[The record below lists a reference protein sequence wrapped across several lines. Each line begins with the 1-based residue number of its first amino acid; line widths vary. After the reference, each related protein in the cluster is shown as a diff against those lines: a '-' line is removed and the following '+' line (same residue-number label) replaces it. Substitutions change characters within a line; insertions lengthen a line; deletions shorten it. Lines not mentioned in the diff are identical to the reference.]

1 MNAVKRKRNVLN
13 VNQKLEILQKIN
25 NGESA
30 KKLAN
35 DYKIGVQTV
44 RDIKK
49 NEEKIIT
56 FTRDCDDE
64 SALSKRKSMK
74 SSTYKDLDSALL
86 KWFTQKRA
94 EGIPISGVMC
104 SEKAK
109 FFHESLGIEG
119 DFNASSGWLTR
130 FKRRHGIRQLNV
142 VGERLSADMTAAESF
157 SVNFQKYID
166 EENFTGDQIYNA
178 DETGL
183 YWKCLPTKTL
193 ASQKEMS
200 APGHKS
206 SKERITIMCCGNASG
221 DHKMKLVMIGKAKKP
236 RSFKG
241 TERKNLPVVYF
252 NQKGAWMTRDIFLQW
267 FHEHFV
273 PEVRK
278 HLEGKALPQKAVLIL
293 DNAPSHPNESLLTSD
308 DGLITCK
315 FLPPNVTAAIQ
326 PMDQGVIS
334 AMKRIY
340 RSELLKNLIHEAVT
354 LQNFWKQYSLLDAV
368 YGISAAWSKVK
379 SSTLSRSWG
388 KIMPLDEQC
397 SSDNQKSSSEEYCD
411 TLYQAKKIEGFE
423 NIDAENLEEWF
434 ESDAC
439 EPGFQYLTDE
449 GILSSCVKSDS
460 DDNIDDEEELNEE
473 NKISHSDALQ
483 SVENLLDYMGQ
494 TGFDYGAITAVR
506 KVRVD
511 IQQAMMQQKQTQITN
526 FFKP

>member
-183 YWKCLPTKTL
+183 YWNPNKDTCFAKRNVSSRPQIVEGTHYHNVLWKCF
-193 ASQKEMS
+193 
-200 APGHKS
+200 
-206 SKERITIMCCGNASG
+206 R
-221 DHKMKLVMIGKAKKP
+221 
-236 RSFKG
+236 
-241 TERKNLPVVYF
+241 
-252 NQKGAWMTRDIFLQW
+252 
-267 FHEHFV
+267 
-273 PEVRK
+273 
-278 HLEGKALPQKAVLIL
+278 
-293 DNAPSHPNESLLTSD
+293 
-308 DGLITCK
+308 
-315 FLPPNVTAAIQ
+315 
-326 PMDQGVIS
+326 
-334 AMKRIY
+334 
-340 RSELLKNLIHEAVT
+340 
-354 LQNFWKQYSLLDAV
+354 
-368 YGISAAWSKVK
+368 
-379 SSTLSRSWG
+379 
-388 KIMPLDEQC
+388 
-397 SSDNQKSSSEEYCD
+397 
-411 TLYQAKKIEGFE
+411 
-423 NIDAENLEEWF
+423 
-434 ESDAC
+434 
-439 EPGFQYLTDE
+439 
-449 GILSSCVKSDS
+449 
-460 DDNIDDEEELNEE
+460 
-473 NKISHSDALQ
+473 
-483 SVENLLDYMGQ
+483 
-494 TGFDYGAITAVR
+494 
-506 KVRVD
+506 
-511 IQQAMMQQKQTQITN
+511 
-526 FFKP
+526 